1 MSSGPSPGF
10 RNPVLAAQAHFR
22 CLLEAMSHPGRIVPL
37 AAELLP
43 PPAPLAPAAYALA
56 LTLLDHETP
65 VWLGPEL
72 RRGEVEVSLRFHCGC
87 PLVTERDRAAFA
99 FLAAEDAGGL
109 YGFALGTPDY
119 PDRSTTL
126 VLAVAELAVDG
137 AGAVR
142 LTGPGIREAHRLRAV
157 GLADD
162 FWKEL
167 QGSRRHYPLGLDLVL
182 VAGDRIVALPRTT
195 IVEPS

>member
-1 MSSGPSPGF
+1 MS
-10 RNPVLAAQAHFR
+10 Q
-22 CLLEAMSHPGRIVPL
+22 PGRIVPMT
-37 AAELLP
+37 AELPL

-72 RRGEVEVSLRFHCGC
+72 CCGEVEASLRFHCGC
-87 PLVTERDRAAFA
+87 PLVAERDRAAFA
-99 FLAAEDAGGL
+99 FLAAEDPVGL
-109 YGFALGTPDY
+109 AGFALGTPDY

-137 AGAVR
+137 EGTVR

-157 GLADD
+157 GLAAD
-162 FWKEL
+162 FWSEL
-167 QGSRRHYPLGLDLVL
+167 QESRRHYPLGLDLVL

-195 IVEPS
+195 VVEPS